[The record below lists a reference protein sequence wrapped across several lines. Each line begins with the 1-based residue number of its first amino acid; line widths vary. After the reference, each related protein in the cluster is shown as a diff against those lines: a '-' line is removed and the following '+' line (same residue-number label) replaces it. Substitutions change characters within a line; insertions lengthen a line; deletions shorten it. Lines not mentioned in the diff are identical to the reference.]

1 MTGRGWLSLVIICP
15 SINKKGHFYFCIYLF
30 NDYESTEP
38 LLCSRLLL
46 EGVNLVYTLL
56 FRWKQTNKS
65 VSYKAAPVALE
76 SYTAHLL
83 LTSPLFWSFL
93 LLTSPLFW
101 SLSLNFSFQS
111 QKVKNQTLS
120 LSSWSIY
127 LRAQRKHGLRSTS
140 ILSTKYKI
148 KISNTVCTVFEI

>member
-83 LTSPLFWSFL
+83 LTSPLFWS
-93 LLTSPLFW
+93 
-101 SLSLNFSFQS
+101 LSLNFSFQS